1 MNVLFI
7 HPNFPAQFLYL
18 SMYFAQELGHNV
30 VYLTNNTNN
39 NSISKVQLAVYKRDE
54 WPFKEGGPQPK
65 IKLYEEAVMDGVA
78 VARALIELRDTH
90 KYKPDII
97 VAHTGWGSTL
107 FAKDIYP
114 EVPLVGYFEWYYKS
128 RGSDV
133 CFWKDEQLP
142 PGEAMRI
149 RMLNSHH
156 LVNLIHTDVRF
167 TPTKWQRDQF
177 PEEFRDTIEVV
188 HEGVDVEFC
197 SPDHN
202 AKMVVPKKELDL
214 SDVEQCIT
222 YVSRGFEPY
231 RGFPQ
236 FMDAI
241 RIVLKERPN
250 VHVVIIGQDQVCY
263 GAKHRTGKGY
273 KVVEEEKGG
282 YDKERVHFIGHAT
295 RDVYQQVLRAST
307 VHVYL
312 TRPFVL
318 SWSMLEAMS
327 FECAL
332 VASATP
338 PVEEVVT
345 DNVNGLLAS
354 FREPKHIASRIME
367 LLDDK
372 ELRTRLGKAAREL
385 MVQKYDRRDLT
396 KKQAN
401 LVYKALNLP
410 LDKIKR

>member
-1 MNVLFI
+1 MNFLFL
-7 HPNFPAQFLYL
+7 HPNFPGQYL
-18 SMYFAQELGHNV
+18 QLSRYLGHTGRHNV
-30 VYLTNNTNN
+30 MFLSAGTNG
-39 NSISKVQLAVYKRDE
+39 SRLQGVQVGIYK
-54 WPFKEGGPQPK
+54 PK
-65 IKLYEEAVMDGVA
+65 RKATKGVHHYIKTAEEAVLDGQA
-78 VARALIELRDTH
+78 VIRALDALRG
-90 KYKPDII
+90 KGFVPDVI
-97 VAHTGWGSTL
+97 VGHTGWGSTL
-107 FAKDIYP
+107 FAKDMYP
-114 EVPLVGYFEWYYKS
+114 NVPLIGYFEWYYS
-128 RGSDV
+128 ARGADV
-133 CFWKDEQLP
+133 YYWPDEEP
-142 PGEAMRI
+142 SMDDKMRI
-149 RMLNSHH
+149 RMMNSHH
-156 LVNLIHTDVRF
+156 LVNLQACDVRY
-167 TPTKWQRDQF
+167 TPTQWQKSQF
-177 PEEFRDTIEVV
+177 PDEYRDSMRVL
-188 HEGVDVEFC
+188 HEGIETDYFH
-197 SPDHN
+197 PMTG
-202 AKMVVPKKELDL
+202 AKLKLPRVNLDL
-214 SDVEQCIT
+214 TEAEEIVT

-338 PVEEVVT
+338 PVEEVVK
-345 DNVNGLLAS
+345 DNVNGLLVS

-372 ELRTRLGKAAREL
+372 ELRMRLGKAAREL
-385 MVQKYDRRDLT
+385 MVQKYNRRDLT

-410 LDKIKR
+410 PEQIKR